1 MHEAEETF
9 KKTVTVARSLGMV
22 NLEHISSDGTKT
34 KIKIKANASNNYTL
48 SKGGIEKRASGK
60 VLNSAAVNNIEQYA
74 LVSL

>member
-1 MHEAEETF
+1 VHEAEETF

-34 KIKIKANASNNYTL
+34 KIKANASNNYTL

>member
-1 MHEAEETF
+1 VHEAEETF
-9 KKTVTVARSLGMV
+9 KKPVTVARSLGMV

-34 KIKIKANASNNYTL
+34 KIKANASNNYTL

>member
-9 KKTVTVARSLGMV
+9 KKPVTVARSLGMV

-34 KIKIKANASNNYTL
+34 KIKANASNNYTL

>member
-1 MHEAEETF
+1 MHGAEETF

-34 KIKIKANASNNYTL
+34 KIKANASNNYTL

>member
-1 MHEAEETF
+1 MHGAEETF

-34 KIKIKANASNNYTL
+34 KIKANASNNYTL

-60 VLNSAAVNNIEQYA
+60 VLNIA
-74 LVSL
+74 LR

>member
-1 MHEAEETF
+1 MHGAEETF

-22 NLEHISSDGTKT
+22 NLEHISYDGTKT
-34 KIKIKANASNNYTL
+34 KIKANASNNYTL

>member
-34 KIKIKANASNNYTL
+34 KIKANASNNYTL